1 VASTKERAFADFAEH
16 GPDAYSA
23 AEWADELGTSKD
35 YVYQLRG
42 DYKEEAAASEDD
54 EADSTP
60 EESTDDPEP
69 TDGPDEPTEPLS
81 EQPEAV
87 EGNEPEPSATTGEAS
102 APPTDAEADSTPSA
116 TSPEPEPTPEPE
128 PSPEASASAEAT
140 TDGDEM
146 VAVGHEGKEKLS
158 PAGFE
163 DQNVSS
169 IDAPDGVEL
178 PDDTTPE
185 DFEPGDEP
193 ASVDRDPEPEP
204 VPEPEPENNGQ
215 GGGSD
220 LLSRIRGDS
229 SPSESTSEVVDD
241 APTDAEADRRE
252 QVLGALEGASD
263 DPTESAEPEGDGDR
277 NTSTMQNGLVMDEDL
292 VASLFGLPFAQ
303 AANATGWD
311 GWELSDEE
319 REANARLIVAYCD
332 EQNIDLSAG
341 GMLAMSLMST
351 VGGRVAGYAKHRKT
365 ESDDAD
371 DGEAS
376 ASVDRDPEPTPS
388 EETATDGGDEAAPTR
403 SEPTRDEPSETTE
416 ADAEAFDFSDSSTW

>member
-1 VASTKERAFADFAEH
+1 VASTKERAFAAFAEH

-69 TDGPDEPTEPLS
+69 TDGPDEPTEP
-81 EQPEAV
+81 
-87 EGNEPEPSATTGEAS
+87 
-102 APPTDAEADSTPSA
+102 
-116 TSPEPEPTPEPE
+116 EPTPEPE

-140 TDGDEM
+140 TDGGEM

-169 IDAPDGVEL
+169 INAPDGVEL

-185 DFEPGDEP
+185 DFEPEP
-193 ASVDRDPEPEP
+193 DSPAVDHDPEPE
-204 VPEPEPENNGQ
+204 PEPEPENNGQ
-215 GGGSD
+215 GGGSG

-263 DPTESAEPEGDGDR
+263 DPTEIAEPEGDGDR

-303 AANATGWD
+303 AKNATGWD
-311 GWELSDEE
+311 GWELSEE
-319 REANARLIVAYCD
+319 EKEANARLIVAYCD

-403 SEPTRDEPSETTE
+403 SEETATDGGDEAAPTRSETTE